1 LEERGKV
8 ARPAVVCDLPGNIE
22 HAST

>member
-1 LEERGKV
+1 LEERGEV